1 MNIKFCSEMIFGII
15 FIFQMC
21 TGLMGNFLLFLIY
34 MYIFLILPHKKKP
47 ADVILAHL
55 TFANTLSLIFR
66 GVPNIMSSFG
76 VSPEIGDVG
85 CKAVFYVQRVTRGI
99 SLYTTS
105 LQSTF
110 QAVTLT
116 PSDSKWVWLKPKI
129 STLIQPSLLCAWIMN
144 MVIYTMVIL
153 EYIARR
159 NATEASLQ
167 PIAVPCE
174 TITQNPHIDAM
185 FLSTIFIRDLFFL
198 SLMTCNS
205 IYILNILFKH
215 HKTAQHVRS
224 TTHSSQDSPEKKAAR
239 LILTLVT
246 GFVFFY
252 WINTFLTVY
261 LFVIKNTSWQLEKF
275 GNFIASCYPSI
286 CPFLLIKNE
295 NRIYRINYIKTRIR
309 IFSS

>member
-1 MNIKFCSEMIFGII
+1 MRLYIQQTSR
-15 FIFQMC
+15 
-21 TGLMGNFLLFLIY
+21 L
-34 MYIFLILPHKKKP
+34 IFLFRHIHNFHKER
-47 ADVILAHL
+47 
-55 TFANTLSLIFR
+55 LIR
-66 GVPNIMSSFG
+66 KYSSFRSTPS
-76 VSPEIGDVG
+76 SPQVI
-85 CKAVFYVQRVTRGI
+85 RVLITHD
-99 SLYTTS
+99 
-105 LQSTF
+105 QSTSF
-110 QAVTLT
+110 KETCKCHH
-116 PSDSKWVWLKPKI
+116 D
-129 STLIQPSLLCAWIMN
+129 
-144 MVIYTMVIL
+144 
-153 EYIARR
+153 
-159 NATEASLQ
+159 LQ
-167 PIAVPCE
+167 PFE
-174 TITQNPHIDAM
+174 NPE
-185 FLSTIFIRDLFFL
+185 
-198 SLMTCNS
+198 MTCNS

>member
-1 MNIKFCSEMIFGII
+1 
-15 FIFQMC
+15 
-21 TGLMGNFLLFLIY
+21 
-34 MYIFLILPHKKKP
+34 
-47 ADVILAHL
+47 
-55 TFANTLSLIFR
+55 
-66 GVPNIMSSFG
+66 
-76 VSPEIGDVG
+76 
-85 CKAVFYVQRVTRGI
+85 
-99 SLYTTS
+99 
-105 LQSTF
+105 
-110 QAVTLT
+110 
-116 PSDSKWVWLKPKI
+116 
-129 STLIQPSLLCAWIMN
+129 
-144 MVIYTMVIL
+144 MVIL